1 MQDRGMRTR
10 RGVDTVGK
18 ERATQPIIGFCVAS
32 DEALAKAKQ
41 VFNVLSVRSIHH
53 HEMACGCCYHE
64 GCYVLRVDPK
74 MMSRK
79 EMLEVGLKYVS
90 AVKRQA
96 A

>member
-1 MQDRGMRTR
+1 MQERGIRTR
-10 RGVDTVGK
+10 RGVDSEGK
-18 ERATQPIIGFCVAS
+18 ERAKQPIIGFCVAS
-32 DEALAKAKQ
+32 DEALAIAKQ
-41 VFNVLSVRSIHH
+41 SFNVISVRSIHH
-53 HEMACGCCYHE
+53 HHKACGCCYHE